1 MKTVSDNATFPRK
14 SWKPVAVL
22 TVFAALLV
30 AGLWQLGTLQRQVAT
45 VTFLSVGVTLDDV
58 EDIRRKPDAWITQR
72 EELMQEPWSDF
83 PASTRPIESAVAA
96 YRQGDHVLYVYYD
109 QDIVSCL
116 FYSERG
122 GFRVS
127 PDRIRPPM
135 ERPR

>member
-1 MKTVSDNATFPRK
+1 METAPGNATFPRK
-14 SWKPVAVL
+14 SWKAVAVL

-45 VTFLSVGVTLDDV
+45 VTFLSVGVTRSDV
-58 EDIRRKPDAWITQR
+58 EDIRGEPVAWITER
-72 EELMQEPWSDF
+72 EELMQEPWSEF
-83 PASTRPIESAVAA
+83 PASTRPIETAVAA
-96 YRQGDHVLYVYYD
+96 YREGEHVLYVYYD

-135 ERPR
+135 ERSR